1 MIGLAEGEVEGLAN
15 GYQSILLEDTPLQD
29 ENGNKNFENVTV
41 NFRSGTNDQEYIE
54 GFPAVENEIPIDV
67 ELKSSTPWVRS
78 FNNLDLDAVRLRLR
92 WGPLRNQDPT
102 TGDVT
107 GYTIEYAVDLQTD
120 GGAWSE
126 VLRAK
131 FQIKHLIIMSVHI
144 VLTYPKPIQAG
155 WFVFAESRQI
165 QLLNISA
172 TKCMLRLLLK

>member
-92 WGPLRNQDPT
+92 WGPLRSKTQQRVMLLAIPLST
-102 TGDVT
+102 RWTCK
-107 GYTIEYAVDLQTD
+107 L
-120 GGAWSE
+120 
-126 VLRAK
+126 
-131 FQIKHLIIMSVHI
+131 M
-144 VLTYPKPIQAG
+144 
-155 WFVFAESRQI
+155 AEHGQ
-165 QLLNISA
+165 
-172 TKCMLRLLLK
+172 KY

>member
-1 MIGLAEGEVEGLAN
+1 MAEGEIEGLAN
-15 GYQSILLEDTPLQD
+15 GLQSIYLEETPLQNAD
-29 ENGNKNFENVTV
+29 GSLNFENVKV
-41 NFRSGTNDQEYIE
+41 DFRNGTNDQEYIE

-155 WFVFAESRQI
+155 WFVFAE
-165 QLLNISA
+165 LLPTQHPNISA
-172 TKCMLRLLLK
+172 TRCMYLR

>member
-1 MIGLAEGEVEGLAN
+1 
-15 GYQSILLEDTPLQD
+15 
-29 ENGNKNFENVTV
+29 NFENVTV

-107 GYTIEYAVDLQTD
+107 GYT
-120 GGAWSE
+120 
-126 VLRAK
+126 
-131 FQIKHLIIMSVHI
+131 
-144 VLTYPKPIQAG
+144 
-155 WFVFAESRQI
+155 
-165 QLLNISA
+165 
-172 TKCMLRLLLK
+172 